1 MPSRCR
7 ISWGASIPNRLCQEC
22 FIFRME
28 KMVSGPRDVSQ
39 IARPDRPTEVVRQD
53 RQREREKKTGKRGGG
68 KSKEKASISI
78 H

>member
-1 MPSRCR
+1 MSYLMGSEHTESTLSR
-7 ISWGASIPNRLCQEC
+7 I
-22 FIFRME
+22 
-28 KMVSGPRDVSQ
+28 Q

>member
-1 MPSRCR
+1 
-7 ISWGASIPNRLCQEC
+7 
-22 FIFRME
+22 ME
-28 KMVSGPRDVSQ
+28 KIVSGPRDVSQ

-78 H
+78 HWMISSAPYTPIGIIHTKHDDWIIK